1 MSDDDNNDDNGRHKE
16 TFNFIIDDE
25 SLGASNLRDHLK
37 KLEEQKV
44 LFEKLSNFAFADFG
58 TNEIERARRIQQI
71 KKAGYDEPYAREMTT
86 PPESITEG
94 QLTLFLQ
101 ERDKGAFWNDM
112 KTREEVEAGLR
123 KHFNLPKPGNDVLRD
138 RLIYDP

>member
-44 LFEKLSNFAFADFG
+44 LFEKLSNSKLVCWNSHFDR
-58 TNEIERARRIQQI
+58 TSHSCHSRQI
-71 KKAGYDEPYAREMTT
+71 LRSQLISVLYRSQVNRFRE
-86 PPESITEG
+86 
-94 QLTLFLQ
+94 Q
-101 ERDKGAFWNDM
+101 
-112 KTREEVEAGLR
+112 
-123 KHFNLPKPGNDVLRD
+123 
-138 RLIYDP
+138 